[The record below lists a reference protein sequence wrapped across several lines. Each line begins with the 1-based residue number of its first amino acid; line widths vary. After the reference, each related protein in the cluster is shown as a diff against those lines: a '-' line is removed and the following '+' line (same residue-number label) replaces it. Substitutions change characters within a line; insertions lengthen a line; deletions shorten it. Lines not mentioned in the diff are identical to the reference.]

1 MLPYNLGRRVVI
13 MPNSLPLKAEL
24 VQRESKSGNLYMC
37 IEIKLTDSY
46 IKRVFVESSE
56 IELIKLYYN
65 KENK

>member
-1 MLPYNLGRRVVI
+1 

-46 IKRVFVESSE
+46 VKRVFVESSE
-56 IELIKLYYN
+56 IELIKLFYS
-65 KENK
+65 KEK

>member
-1 MLPYNLGRRVVI
+1 

-65 KENK
+65 KEK

>member
-1 MLPYNLGRRVVI
+1 

-24 VQRESKSGNLYMC
+24 VQRESKNGNLYTC

-46 IKRVFVESSE
+46 VKRVFVESSE
-56 IELIKLYYN
+56 IELIKLYYGS